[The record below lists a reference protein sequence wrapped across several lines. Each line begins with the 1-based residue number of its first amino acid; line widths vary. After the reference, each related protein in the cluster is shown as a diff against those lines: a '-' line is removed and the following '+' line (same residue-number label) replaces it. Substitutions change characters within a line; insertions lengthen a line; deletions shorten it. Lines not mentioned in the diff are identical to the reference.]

1 LTQIFGGKME
11 IKVLPLGDIQV
22 NCYLVSTEKSA
33 LVVDPG
39 FYSQKVEEF
48 LKENSH
54 KERMILLTH
63 AHFDH
68 IGGAELLREN
78 TGVNIA
84 IGEKENAFLSDPAVN
99 LSGLLSAPLK
109 PFSADISLKDNETLN
124 IGDLKIKVI
133 HTPGHTSG
141 SVSYL
146 IDDVLFSGDTL
157 FNSSIGRTDFPTGDF
172 AVLSQSIKKLYEL
185 DGEITVLS
193 GHGEA
198 TNLNYEKMYNPFVR
212 QE

>member
-1 LTQIFGGKME
+1 ME

-22 NCYLVSTEKSA
+22 NCYLVSTEKAA

-68 IGGAELLREN
+68 IGGAEQLRN
-78 TGVNIA
+78 KTGVNIA
-84 IGEKENAFLSDPAVN
+84 IGEKENAFLSDPSVN
-99 LSGLLSAPLK
+99 LSGLFSVSLK
-109 PFSADISLKDNETLN
+109 PFSADVLLKDEEILN

-133 HTPGHTSG
+133 HTPGHTLG

-172 AVLSQSIKKLYEL
+172 AILSQSIKKLYEL
-185 DGEITVLS
+185 NSDITVLS

-212 QE
+212 

>member
-1 LTQIFGGKME
+1 ME

>member
-1 LTQIFGGKME
+1 ME

-39 FYSQKVEEF
+39 FHSQKVEEF

-68 IGGAELLREN
+68 IGGAEQLREK

-84 IGEKENAFLSDPAVN
+84 IGEKENAFLSDPSVN

-109 PFSADISLKDNETLN
+109 PFSADILLKDNETLN

-172 AVLSQSIKKLYEL
+172 AVLSRSIKKLYEL
-185 DGEITVLS
+185 DGKITVLS
-193 GHGEA
+193 GHGEE
-198 TNLNYEKMYNPFVR
+198 TNLNYEIKYNPFVR
-212 QE
+212 QELI